1 MSGGIFIIG
10 GEESG
15 DMHGARLITE
25 LKRLIPGL
33 AVRGMGGQKMREAG
47 LDGIDSKEVSVV
59 GIAEVAEKLPKLY
72 RVFNELKRS
81 LAQYRPDAVVLIDF
95 PDFNLQFAKE
105 AKRLGI
111 PVIYYISPQV
121 WAWRKGRIKT
131 IARLVKKM
139 LVVFP
144 FEEKIYRDAGVDV
157 EYVGHPLA
165 DAVRCDA
172 SVNEARQGL
181 CVPDGAAVISLLP
194 GSRTAEVKRLFPEM
208 LKAARLI
215 ERDLPGRTVFLAP
228 AANSIS
234 DGLLNGFIKKY
245 GASSDIR
252 IVRDRLYEAL
262 RASNAAIVAS
272 GTATLETALIGTP
285 MVIVY
290 KISGLSYAI
299 GQMLVN
305 PELKY
310 IGLPNIVADRMV
322 VPEFVQKDIDPE
334 KVAGAV
340 IGIIKDASIRD
351 AMTNGYI
358 EIKEKL
364 GKGGAAGRA
373 AAAIKK
379 LMEASA

>member
-1 MSGGIFIIG
+1 MTSRIFIIG

-15 DMHGARLITE
+15 DMHGAALITE
-25 LKRLIPGL
+25 LKRLMPGL
-33 AVRGMGGQKMREAG
+33 SVRGMGGQKMREAG
-47 LDGIDSKEVSVV
+47 MNGIDSKEVSVV

-72 RVFNELKRS
+72 AVFNELKRT
-81 LAQYRPDAVVLIDF
+81 LAQFRPDAVVLIDF
-95 PDFNLQFAKE
+95 PDFNLRFAKE

-111 PVIYYISPQV
+111 PVVYYISPQV

-144 FEEKIYRDAGVDV
+144 FEERLYRDAGVAV

-165 DAVRCDA
+165 DAVKCA
-172 SVNEARQGL
+172 SSVIGARRDL
-181 CVPDGAAVISLLP
+181 DVPEGAAVISLLP

-208 LKAARLI
+208 LKAASLI
-215 ERDLPGRTVFLAP
+215 KNELPGKTIFLTP
-228 AANSIS
+228 AANSIG
-234 DGLLNGFIKKY
+234 DELLGGLIKRY
-245 GASSDIR
+245 GAYSDVR
-252 IVRDRLYEAL
+252 IIRDRLYETL
-262 RASNAAIVAS
+262 RASDAAIVAS

-299 GQMLVN
+299 GQILVN
-305 PELKY
+305 PELEY
-310 IGLPNIVADRMV
+310 IGLPNIVAGRRI
-322 VPEFVQKDIDPE
+322 VPEFVQGEIDPE
-334 KVAGAV
+334 KIAAA
-340 IGIIKDASIRD
+340 ITGIMKDATIRD
-351 AMTNGYI
+351 EMAKGYI
-358 EIKEKL
+358 EIKERL

-379 LMEASA
+379 LIEAKN